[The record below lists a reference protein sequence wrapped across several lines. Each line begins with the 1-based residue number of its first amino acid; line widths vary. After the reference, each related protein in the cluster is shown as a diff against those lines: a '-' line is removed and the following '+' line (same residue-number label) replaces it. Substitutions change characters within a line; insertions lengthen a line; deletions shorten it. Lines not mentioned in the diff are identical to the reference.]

1 MRFRVNADDLG
12 LTGRVNEESFALISR
27 GLVDSA
33 SILANGPASAAA
45 ISVAKQHE
53 NCRFGVHLNI
63 TQFKPLRPGAG
74 LAPVLDSEGCFAFN
88 ILWQVRK
95 TQSLRRAVYLEWSA
109 QIERLLDAGLQ
120 PSHLD
125 SHHDVHLIPEFFPLV
140 KRLQWKFG
148 ITSVRRRN
156 NLHTSRRKIRHI
168 IPDELWAV
176 TSRISGS
183 EICDFVG
190 ALNDFR
196 QLVDA
201 GAWAPGR
208 VRARLVEL
216 IVHPGN
222 DFDPVFDEETEM
234 LRQGWLTAVQALHGA
249 LPVSPERRVFTS
261 RPECLSG

>member
-45 ISVAKQHE
+45 MTLARQQE

-95 TQSLRRAVYLEWSA
+95 TRSLRRAVYLEWSA
-109 QIERLLDAGLQ
+109 QIERLLDAGLR
-120 PSHLD
+120 PSHID

-140 KRLQWKFG
+140 KRLQWQFG
-148 ITSVRRRN
+148 IPSVRRRN
-156 NLHTSRRKIRHI
+156 NLHISRRKIRRVI
-168 IPDELWAV
+168 RDELWAV
-176 TSRISGS
+176 ASRISGS

-190 ALNDFR
+190 TLNDFR
-196 QLVDA
+196 HLVDS

-208 VRARLVEL
+208 VRARFVEL

-222 DFDPVFDEETEM
+222 DFDRVFDEETEM
-234 LRQGWLTAVQALHGA
+234 LRSGWLTEVRALHGA
-249 LPVSPERRVFTS
+249 SPVSPQRRVFTS
-261 RPECLSG
+261 WPECLSG